1 MSLWIYWKDNRTEP
15 TLRRLINQ
23 FQSTAATQNVSSVNY
38 TTISLNSATKNDL
51 WKPNIKIRRLQSV
64 KRNVRSLSVNNKAEE
79 IIYDINDEVFIQK
92 SELLVVMS
100 CEMDFTNY
108 PYDSNICPFNVYEEG
123 NGPGQ
128 SSTILIENYFYVKQ
142 DEPYNVKKHGIPF
155 QISVSKA
162 EMIWNEDF
170 KFFLSGINIK
180 INRRSN
186 QILWSYFIP
195 AAIYVMI
202 SWISFTIPVHI
213 VSFTNFWPKLSLF
226 HLFFSFFIR

>member
-92 SELLVVMS
+92 
-100 CEMDFTNY
+100 
-108 PYDSNICPFNVYEEG
+108 
-123 NGPGQ
+123 
-128 SSTILIENYFYVKQ
+128 
-142 DEPYNVKKHGIPF
+142 
-155 QISVSKA
+155 
-162 EMIWNEDF
+162 
-170 KFFLSGINIK
+170 
-180 INRRSN
+180 
-186 QILWSYFIP
+186 
-195 AAIYVMI
+195 
-202 SWISFTIPVHI
+202 
-213 VSFTNFWPKLSLF
+213 
-226 HLFFSFFIR
+226 